1 MEINLLKTPNVNSR
15 RTNRVQLL
23 NLSGQTSVSY
33 HGFSGIGRRQ
43 AGSKCI
49 SYSWGNGVRSAQT
62 TNQAGK
68 GKKKNKTK
76 HNKRQCSTGLVNEG
90 VHGWRLAEA
99 WTESW
104 SGAGA
109 RRWHVAPRRRCAGF
123 QNRRAG
129 FFMLVSLNKL
139 NEYYF

>member
-1 MEINLLKTPNVNSR
+1 M
-15 RTNRVQLL
+15 QLL
-23 NLSGQTSVSY
+23 NLRTTSVSY
-33 HGFSGIGRRQ
+33 RGFSGIGRRQ
-43 AGSKCI
+43 AVVCV

-68 GKKKNKTK
+68 GKNKTK
-76 HNKRQCSTGLVNEG
+76 HNKRRGSTRLVNEG

-104 SGAGA
+104 SGTGA

>member
-1 MEINLLKTPNVNSR
+1 M
-15 RTNRVQLL
+15 QLL

-33 HGFSGIGRRQ
+33 QGFSGIGRRR
-43 AGSKCI
+43 AGSLCI
-49 SYSWGNGVRSAQT
+49 TYSWRNGVRSAQT
-62 TNQAGK
+62 TTQAGK
-68 GKKKNKTK
+68 GVNKTRL
-76 HNKRQCSTGLVNEG
+76 NERRRSTRLVNEG

-104 SGAGA
+104 SGASA

>member
-1 MEINLLKTPNVNSR
+1 M
-15 RTNRVQLL
+15 QLPKPKDKHL
-23 NLSGQTSVSY
+23 FL
-33 HGFSGIGRRQ
+33 IMAARRQ
-43 AGSKCI
+43 EGGRQA
-49 SYSWGNGVRSAQT
+49 VSAFRIHGETAPRDEQA

-68 GKKKNKTK
+68 GKNKK
-76 HNKRQCSTGLVNEG
+76 HSKRRCSTRLVNEG